1 MFENL
6 EAESNIL
13 IYAVPFFVVF
23 IFFELWID
31 LRESAKSYEARDTIS
46 SLTMGLGN
54 LLINTSA
61 KVFVLGI
68 FWFIYD
74 NYRLFTLDFSYLWVW
89 IFVFFAEDFTYYWFH
104 RISHS
109 VRYFWASHVVHH
121 SSKRYNLSTALR
133 QTWTGTLAGGF
144 LFWAWLPIMGVH
156 PIVVGILQSTSL
168 IYQFWIHTEK
178 IVRLPRFI
186 EFLFNTPSHHRVH
199 HSSEPRY
206 LDRNHAGILII
217 WDRIFRTF
225 VPENGRPTYGLT
237 VNIDSFN
244 PLVIAFNEW
253 GTILSDF
260 FTNGLSIRN
269 RMMYIFGP
277 PGWSHDNSRKTSKE
291 LRLEEEQLNQSIKSQ
306 KE

>member
-13 IYAVPFFVVF
+13 IYAVPFFVVL

-104 RISHS
+104 RI
-109 VRYFWASHVVHH
+109 
-121 SSKRYNLSTALR
+121 
-133 QTWTGTLAGGF
+133 
-144 LFWAWLPIMGVH
+144 
-156 PIVVGILQSTSL
+156 
-168 IYQFWIHTEK
+168 
-178 IVRLPRFI
+178 
-186 EFLFNTPSHHRVH
+186 
-199 HSSEPRY
+199 
-206 LDRNHAGILII
+206 
-217 WDRIFRTF
+217 
-225 VPENGRPTYGLT
+225 
-237 VNIDSFN
+237 
-244 PLVIAFNEW
+244 
-253 GTILSDF
+253 
-260 FTNGLSIRN
+260 
-269 RMMYIFGP
+269 
-277 PGWSHDNSRKTSKE
+277 
-291 LRLEEEQLNQSIKSQ
+291 
-306 KE
+306 